1 MALTMDVDYIDK
13 LNNEKYKLYVLC
25 LAMSGTD
32 EMTEECRNGIGLIL
46 WELIESIKEIVNK
59 DNQRASPNS
68 N

>member
-13 LNNEKYKLYVLC
+13 LNNAKYKLYVLN

-32 EMTEECRNGIGLIL
+32 EFTEECRNGIGLIL
-46 WELIESIKEIVNK
+46 WEVIENIKEIVSK
-59 DNQRASPNS
+59 DNQGASPNS